1 MEPLNRMAVEEAG
14 PNPQQLAAAI
24 HRQLGPVK
32 GPVPVADIAAALD
45 IVEIRVEPLR
55 SLEGALI
62 APGDRHSGAILLNS
76 ASSPQRR
83 SFTLAHELG
92 HFLNLWHRPIDS
104 QGRFACT
111 RADLATPWRKASAAA
126 ASRHLIQEA
135 EANRFAIELLAPAR
149 LVRRYLRALP
159 DLADVLRLA
168 GDLALSKEAAAR
180 RYIELHDQPAAL
192 IFAANG
198 VVRYVERNPDFP
210 FVACRSGEPL
220 PAVLPPPDRAGLS
233 AHEEADPR
241 DWLARPDGRG
251 LVVQTL
257 HQERGYA
264 VTLLAVDPDGDAETD
279 EA

>member
-1 MEPLNRMAVEEAG
+1 MEPLDRMAVEEAG
-14 PNPQQLAAAI
+14 PNPQRMAAAI
-24 HRQLGPVK
+24 HRQLGPIN
-32 GPVPVADIAAALD
+32 GPIPVADIAAALD

-76 ASSPQRR
+76 ASSTQRR

-104 QGRFACT
+104 LGRFACT
-111 RADLATPWRKASAAA
+111 RSDLATSWRKASGA
-126 ASRHLIQEA
+126 ASRHLVQEA

-149 LVRRYLRALP
+149 LVQRYVRALP
-159 DLADVLRLA
+159 DLADALRLA

-180 RYIELHDQPAAL
+180 RYVELHDQPTAL

-210 FVACRSGEPL
+210 FVVCRSGEPL
-220 PAVLPPPDRAGLS
+220 PALFPPPDRAGLS

-241 DWLARPDGRG
+241 DWLARPSGQR

-264 VTLLAVDPDGDAETD
+264 VTLLAIDTEGDAEAD